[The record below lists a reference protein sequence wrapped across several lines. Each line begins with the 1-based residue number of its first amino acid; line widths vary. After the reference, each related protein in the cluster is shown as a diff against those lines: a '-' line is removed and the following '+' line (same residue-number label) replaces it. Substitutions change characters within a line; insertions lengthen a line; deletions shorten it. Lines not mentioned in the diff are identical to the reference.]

1 MDLLKPSYNIME
13 IAGFRSGKKMESID
27 RRAIDPPKKGPMSNE
42 QKLILSKKKGVEHH
56 RYGVKR
62 TERELMLMRENHP
75 KRKIEPAVKFS
86 GGAEKLYI
94 NI

>member
-1 MDLLKPSYNIME
+1 VVAHE
-13 IAGFRSGKKMESID
+13 R
-27 RRAIDPPKKGPMSNE
+27 PKKGPMSNE
-42 QKLILSKKKGVEHH
+42 QKLILSKGVEHH

-62 TERELMLMRENHP
+62 TERELMVMRENHP